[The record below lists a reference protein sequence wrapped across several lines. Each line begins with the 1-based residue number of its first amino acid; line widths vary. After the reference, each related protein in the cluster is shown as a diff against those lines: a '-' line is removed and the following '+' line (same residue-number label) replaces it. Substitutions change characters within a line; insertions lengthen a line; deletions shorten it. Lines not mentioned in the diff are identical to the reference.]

1 MKTMTSHL
9 HQTRDMLHQSLDLM
23 GNIKVG
29 VSNTSNNLEKTS
41 VMYDEYQGQL
51 KKADIYVKSLKRK

>member
-1 MKTMTSHL
+1 MTSHL

-29 VSNTSNNLEKTS
+29 VSNTSNNLLKTS

-51 KKADIYVKSLKRK
+51 KKADIYVKSLKRKE

>member
-1 MKTMTSHL
+1 
-9 HQTRDMLHQSLDLM
+9 MLHQSLDLM

-29 VSNTSNNLEKTS
+29 VSNTSNNLLKTS

-51 KKADIYVKSLKRK
+51 KKADIYVKSLKRKE

>member
-1 MKTMTSHL
+1 MTSHL

>member
-1 MKTMTSHL
+1 MTSHL

-29 VSNTSNNLEKTS
+29 VSNTSNNLQKTS

-51 KKADIYVKSLKRK
+51 KKADIYVKSLKRKE